1 MVSQLDSLKKF
12 SSVVADTGDID
23 SIQKFN
29 PDDCTTN
36 PSLIFKAVQSDKYKK
51 LVDEVIS
58 NSKSR
63 KFSQTEDQVNY
74 IADQLTIAFGIE
86 LTKIVP
92 GYVSTEVDSDLS
104 FNTEATVEKAKQ
116 IINSYEQSGIPK
128 NRILIKIAGTWEG
141 IQAVKKLEAE
151 GISCNCTLIFSLT
164 QAIACAEAGAFL
176 ISPFVGR
183 ILDWFKS
190 NTQKDYDSSND
201 PGVESVE
208 KIFNYFKKFNYNT
221 IVMAASFRN
230 KDEIINLAG
239 CDKLTISP
247 TLLEELSQND
257 DEIKLKLSKENNQSF
272 NITYGNARTLLDAAQ
287 TIVKITNSKSKIVDT
302 GRNSLYP
309 DRGTLNIDKARQLVN
324 YKPTMSLENGLE
336 SYYGWLQNKI

>member
-1 MVSQLDSLKKF
+1 MISQLESLKKF

-23 SIQKFN
+23 SIQKFS

-36 PSLIFKAVQSDKYKK
+36 PSLIFKAVQSNKYKK
-51 LVDEVIS
+51 LFDEVLA

-63 KFSQTEDQVNY
+63 KFNQLNDQVDY
-74 IADQLTIAFGIE
+74 IADQLAIAFGIE

-116 IINSYEQSGIPK
+116 IINSYEQSGVPR

-141 IQAVKKLEAE
+141 IQAVKKLESE

-164 QAIACAEAGAFL
+164 QAVACAEAGAFL

-183 ILDWFKS
+183 ILDWFKANS
-190 NTQKDYDSSND
+190 SKDFDATND

-208 KIFNYFKKFNYNT
+208 KIYNYFKKYNYNT

-230 KDEIINLAG
+230 KEEIINLAG

-247 TLLEELSQND
+247 SLLEELNKSEGDLDQKLSQDQSSQIVINRINVNESSFRWHLNENQMASFKLAEGIRLFNKD
-257 DEIKLKLSKENNQSF
+257 LLKLKE
-272 NITYGNARTLLDAAQ
+272 
-287 TIVKITNSKSKIVDT
+287 TI
-302 GRNSLYP
+302 
-309 DRGTLNIDKARQLVN
+309 RQQL
-324 YKPTMSLENGLE
+324 
-336 SYYGWLQNKI
+336 

>member
-1 MVSQLDSLKKF
+1 MISQLESLKKF

-23 SIQKFN
+23 SIQKFS

-36 PSLIFKAVQSDKYKK
+36 PSLIFKAVQSNKYKK
-51 LVDEVIS
+51 LFDEVLA

-63 KFSQTEDQVNY
+63 KFNQLNDQVDY
-74 IADQLTIAFGIE
+74 IADQLAIAFGIE

-116 IINSYEQSGIPK
+116 IINSYEQSGVPR

-164 QAIACAEAGAFL
+164 QAVACAEAGAFL

-183 ILDWFKS
+183 ILDWFKANS
-190 NTQKDYDSSND
+190 SKDYDATND

-208 KIFNYFKKFNYNT
+208 KIYNYFKKYNYNT

-230 KDEIINLAG
+230 KEEIINLAG

-247 TLLEELSQND
+247 SLLEELNKSEGDLDQKLSQNQSSQID
-257 DEIKLKLSKENNQSF
+257 IDRINVNENSFRWHLNENQMASFKLAEGIRLFNKDLLKLKE
-272 NITYGNARTLLDAAQ
+272 
-287 TIVKITNSKSKIVDT
+287 TI
-302 GRNSLYP
+302 RE
-309 DRGTLNIDKARQLVN
+309 QL
-324 YKPTMSLENGLE
+324 
-336 SYYGWLQNKI
+336 

>member
-36 PSLIFKAVQSDKYKK
+36 PSLIFKAVQSNKYKK

-116 IINSYEQSGIPK
+116 IINSYEQSGVPK

-190 NTQKDYDSSND
+190 NTQKDYNSSND

-257 DEIKLKLSKENNQSF
+257 DEIKLQLSKENSSSLDIERINVNESSFRWHLNENQMASF
-272 NITYGNARTLLDAAQ
+272 KLAEGIRLFNKDLLKLKEL
-287 TIVKITNSKSKIVDT
+287 IP
-302 GRNSLYP
+302 G
-309 DRGTLNIDKARQLVN
+309 QL
-324 YKPTMSLENGLE
+324 
-336 SYYGWLQNKI
+336 

>member
-36 PSLIFKAVQSDKYKK
+36 PSLIFKAVQSNKYKK

-116 IINSYEQSGIPK
+116 IINSYEQSGVPK

-201 PGVESVE
+201 PGVQSVE

-257 DEIKLKLSKENNQSF
+257 DEIKLKLSKENSSSLDIERINVNESSFRWHLNENQMASF
-272 NITYGNARTLLDAAQ
+272 KLAEGIRLFNKDLLKLKEL
-287 TIVKITNSKSKIVDT
+287 I
-302 GRNSLYP
+302 
-309 DRGTLNIDKARQLVN
+309 RGQL
-324 YKPTMSLENGLE
+324 
-336 SYYGWLQNKI
+336 

>member
-36 PSLIFKAVQSDKYKK
+36 PSLIFKAVQSNKYKK

-63 KFSQTEDQVNY
+63 KFSQIEDQVNY

-116 IINSYEQSGIPK
+116 IINSYEQSGVPK

-247 TLLEELSQND
+247 TFLEELSQND
-257 DEIKLKLSKENNQSF
+257 DEIKLKLSKENSSSLDIERINVNESSFRWHLNENQMASF
-272 NITYGNARTLLDAAQ
+272 KLAEGIRLFNKDLLKLKEL
-287 TIVKITNSKSKIVDT
+287 I
-302 GRNSLYP
+302 
-309 DRGTLNIDKARQLVN
+309 RGQL
-324 YKPTMSLENGLE
+324 
-336 SYYGWLQNKI
+336 

>member
-36 PSLIFKAVQSDKYKK
+36 PSLIFKAVQSNKYKK
-51 LVDEVIS
+51 LVDEVII

-116 IINSYEQSGIPK
+116 IINSYEQSGVPK

-141 IQAVKKLEAE
+141 IQAVKKLEAD

-257 DEIKLKLSKENNQSF
+257 DEIKLKLSKENSSSLDIERINVNESSFRWHLNENQMASF
-272 NITYGNARTLLDAAQ
+272 KLAEGIRLFNKDLLKLKEL
-287 TIVKITNSKSKIVDT
+287 IRS
-302 GRNSLYP
+302 
-309 DRGTLNIDKARQLVN
+309 QL
-324 YKPTMSLENGLE
+324 
-336 SYYGWLQNKI
+336 

>member
-36 PSLIFKAVQSDKYKK
+36 PSLIFKAVQSNKYKK

-63 KFSQTEDQVNY
+63 IFSQTEDQVNY

-116 IINSYEQSGIPK
+116 IINSYEQSGVPK

-257 DEIKLKLSKENNQSF
+257 DEIKLKLSKENSSSLDIERINVNESSFRWHLNENQMASF
-272 NITYGNARTLLDAAQ
+272 KLAEGIRLFNKDLLKLKEL
-287 TIVKITNSKSKIVDT
+287 I
-302 GRNSLYP
+302 
-309 DRGTLNIDKARQLVN
+309 RGQL
-324 YKPTMSLENGLE
+324 
-336 SYYGWLQNKI
+336 

>member
-36 PSLIFKAVQSDKYKK
+36 PSLIFKAVQSNKYKK

-63 KFSQTEDQVNY
+63 KFSQTDDQVNY

-116 IINSYEQSGIPK
+116 IINSYEQSGVPK

-190 NTQKDYDSSND
+190 NTQKEYDSSND

-257 DEIKLKLSKENNQSF
+257 DEIKLKLSKENSSSLDIERINVNESSFRWHLNENQMASF
-272 NITYGNARTLLDAAQ
+272 KLAEGIRLFNKDLLKLKEL
-287 TIVKITNSKSKIVDT
+287 I
-302 GRNSLYP
+302 
-309 DRGTLNIDKARQLVN
+309 RGQL
-324 YKPTMSLENGLE
+324 
-336 SYYGWLQNKI
+336 

>member
-23 SIQKFN
+23 SIQKFS

-36 PSLIFKAVQSDKYKK
+36 PSLIFKAVQSNKYKK

-63 KFSQTEDQVNY
+63 KFSQTVDQINY

-116 IINSYEQSGIPK
+116 IINSYEQSGVPK

-257 DEIKLKLSKENNQSF
+257 DEIKLKLSKENSSSLDIERINVNESSFRWHLNENQMASF
-272 NITYGNARTLLDAAQ
+272 KLAEGIRLFNKDLLKLKEL
-287 TIVKITNSKSKIVDT
+287 I
-302 GRNSLYP
+302 
-309 DRGTLNIDKARQLVN
+309 RGQL
-324 YKPTMSLENGLE
+324 
-336 SYYGWLQNKI
+336 

>member
-1 MVSQLDSLKKF
+1 MISQLESLKKF

-23 SIQKFN
+23 SIQKFS

-36 PSLIFKAVQSDKYKK
+36 PSLIFKAVQSNKYKK
-51 LVDEVIS
+51 LFDEVLA

-63 KFSQTEDQVNY
+63 KFNQLNDQVDY
-74 IADQLTIAFGIE
+74 IADQLAIAFGIE

-116 IINSYEQSGIPK
+116 IINSYEQSGVPR

-164 QAIACAEAGAFL
+164 QAVACAEAGAFL

-183 ILDWFKS
+183 ILDWFKANS
-190 NTQKDYDSSND
+190 SKDYDATND

-208 KIFNYFKKFNYNT
+208 KIYNYFKKYNYNT

-230 KDEIINLAG
+230 KEEIINLAG

-247 TLLEELSQND
+247 SLLEELNKSEGNLDQKLSQNQSSQID
-257 DEIKLKLSKENNQSF
+257 IDRINVNESSFRWHLNENQMASFKLAEGIRLFNKDLLKLKE
-272 NITYGNARTLLDAAQ
+272 
-287 TIVKITNSKSKIVDT
+287 TI
-302 GRNSLYP
+302 RE
-309 DRGTLNIDKARQLVN
+309 QL
-324 YKPTMSLENGLE
+324 
-336 SYYGWLQNKI
+336 

>member
-36 PSLIFKAVQSDKYKK
+36 PSLIFKAVQSNKYKK

-116 IINSYEQSGIPK
+116 IINSYEQSGVPK

-257 DEIKLKLSKENNQSF
+257 DEIKLKLSKENSSSLDIERINVNESSFRWHLNENQMASF
-272 NITYGNARTLLDAAQ
+272 KLAEGIRLFNKDLLKLKEL
-287 TIVKITNSKSKIVDT
+287 IK
-302 GRNSLYP
+302 G
-309 DRGTLNIDKARQLVN
+309 QL
-324 YKPTMSLENGLE
+324 
-336 SYYGWLQNKI
+336 

>member
-36 PSLIFKAVQSDKYKK
+36 PSLIFKAVQSNKYKK

-63 KFSQTEDQVNY
+63 KFSQIEDQVNY

-116 IINSYEQSGIPK
+116 IINSYEQSGVPK

-257 DEIKLKLSKENNQSF
+257 DEIKLKLTKENSSSLDIERINVNESSFRWHLNENQMASF
-272 NITYGNARTLLDAAQ
+272 KLAEGIRLFNKDLLKLKEL
-287 TIVKITNSKSKIVDT
+287 I
-302 GRNSLYP
+302 
-309 DRGTLNIDKARQLVN
+309 RGQL
-324 YKPTMSLENGLE
+324 
-336 SYYGWLQNKI
+336 

>member
-1 MVSQLDSLKKF
+1 MISQLESLKKF

-23 SIQKFN
+23 SIQKFS

-36 PSLIFKAVQSDKYKK
+36 PSLIFKAVQSNKYKK
-51 LVDEVIS
+51 LFDEVLA

-63 KFSQTEDQVNY
+63 KFNQLNDQVDY
-74 IADQLTIAFGIE
+74 IADQLAIAFGIE

-116 IINSYEQSGIPK
+116 IINSYEQSGVPR

-164 QAIACAEAGAFL
+164 QAVACAEAGAFL

-183 ILDWFKS
+183 ILDWFKANS
-190 NTQKDYDSSND
+190 SKDYDATND

-208 KIFNYFKKFNYNT
+208 KIYNYFKKYNYNT

-230 KDEIINLAG
+230 KEEIINLAG

-247 TLLEELSQND
+247 SLLEELNKSEGDLDQKLSQNQSSQID
-257 DEIKLKLSKENNQSF
+257 IDRINVNESSIRWHLNENQMASFKLAEGIRLFNKDLLKLKE
-272 NITYGNARTLLDAAQ
+272 
-287 TIVKITNSKSKIVDT
+287 TI
-302 GRNSLYP
+302 RE
-309 DRGTLNIDKARQLVN
+309 QL
-324 YKPTMSLENGLE
+324 
-336 SYYGWLQNKI
+336 

>member
-36 PSLIFKAVQSDKYKK
+36 PSLIFKAVQSNKYKK

-116 IINSYEQSGIPK
+116 IINSYEQSGVPK

-190 NTQKDYDSSND
+190 NTQKDYDTSND

-257 DEIKLKLSKENNQSF
+257 DEIKLKLSKENSSSLDIERINVNESSFRWHLNENQMASF
-272 NITYGNARTLLDAAQ
+272 KLAEGIRLFNKDLLKLKEL
-287 TIVKITNSKSKIVDT
+287 I
-302 GRNSLYP
+302 
-309 DRGTLNIDKARQLVN
+309 RGQL
-324 YKPTMSLENGLE
+324 
-336 SYYGWLQNKI
+336 

>member
-1 MVSQLDSLKKF
+1 MISQLESLKKF
-12 SSVVADTGDID
+12 SSVVADTGDIY
-23 SIQKFN
+23 SIQKFS

-36 PSLIFKAVQSDKYKK
+36 PSLIFKAVQSNKYKK
-51 LVDEVIS
+51 LFDEVLA

-63 KFSQTEDQVNY
+63 KFNQLNNQVDY
-74 IADQLTIAFGIE
+74 IADQLAIAFGIE

-116 IINSYEQSGIPK
+116 IINSYEQSGVPR

-164 QAIACAEAGAFL
+164 QAVACAEAGAFL

-183 ILDWFKS
+183 ILDWFKANS
-190 NTQKDYDSSND
+190 SKDYDATND

-208 KIFNYFKKFNYNT
+208 KIYNYFKKYNYNT

-230 KDEIINLAG
+230 KEEIINLAG

-247 TLLEELSQND
+247 SLLEELNKSEGDLDQKLSQNQSSQID
-257 DEIKLKLSKENNQSF
+257 IDRINVNESSFRWHLNENQMASFKLAEGIRLFNKDLLKLKK
-272 NITYGNARTLLDAAQ
+272 
-287 TIVKITNSKSKIVDT
+287 TI
-302 GRNSLYP
+302 RE
-309 DRGTLNIDKARQLVN
+309 QL
-324 YKPTMSLENGLE
+324 
-336 SYYGWLQNKI
+336 

>member
-36 PSLIFKAVQSDKYKK
+36 PSLIFKAVQSNKYKK

-116 IINSYEQSGIPK
+116 IINSYEQSGVPK

-190 NTQKDYDSSND
+190 NTQKEYDSSND

-247 TLLEELSQND
+247 ILLEELSQND
-257 DEIKLKLSKENNQSF
+257 DEIKLKLSKKNSSSLDIERINVNESSFRWHLNENQMASF
-272 NITYGNARTLLDAAQ
+272 KLAEGIRLFNKDLLKLKEL
-287 TIVKITNSKSKIVDT
+287 I
-302 GRNSLYP
+302 
-309 DRGTLNIDKARQLVN
+309 RGQL
-324 YKPTMSLENGLE
+324 
-336 SYYGWLQNKI
+336 

>member
-36 PSLIFKAVQSDKYKK
+36 PSLIFKAVQSNKYKK

-63 KFSQTEDQVNY
+63 KFSQTEDQINY

-116 IINSYEQSGIPK
+116 IINSYEQSCVPK

-257 DEIKLKLSKENNQSF
+257 DEIKLKLSKENSSSLDIERINVNESSFRWHLNENQMASF
-272 NITYGNARTLLDAAQ
+272 KLAEGIRLFNKDLLKLKEL
-287 TIVKITNSKSKIVDT
+287 IK
-302 GRNSLYP
+302 G
-309 DRGTLNIDKARQLVN
+309 QL
-324 YKPTMSLENGLE
+324 
-336 SYYGWLQNKI
+336 

>member
-1 MVSQLDSLKKF
+1 MISQLESLKKF

-23 SIQKFN
+23 SIQKFS

-36 PSLIFKAVQSDKYKK
+36 PSLIFKAVQSNKYKK
-51 LVDEVIS
+51 LFDEVLA

-63 KFSQTEDQVNY
+63 KFNQLNDQVDY
-74 IADQLTIAFGIE
+74 IADQLAIAFGIE

-116 IINSYEQSGIPK
+116 IINSYEQSGVPR

-164 QAIACAEAGAFL
+164 QAVACAEAGAFL

-183 ILDWFKS
+183 ILDWFKANS
-190 NTQKDYDSSND
+190 SKDYDATND

-208 KIFNYFKKFNYNT
+208 KIYNYFKKYNYNT

-230 KDEIINLAG
+230 KEEIINLAG

-247 TLLEELSQND
+247 SLLEELNKSEGDLDQKLSQNQSSQID
-257 DEIKLKLSKENNQSF
+257 IDRINVNESSFRWHLNENQMASFKLAEGIRLFNKDLLKLKE
-272 NITYGNARTLLDAAQ
+272 
-287 TIVKITNSKSKIVDT
+287 TI
-302 GRNSLYP
+302 RE
-309 DRGTLNIDKARQLVN
+309 QL
-324 YKPTMSLENGLE
+324 
-336 SYYGWLQNKI
+336 

>member
-1 MVSQLDSLKKF
+1 MVSQLDSLKNF

-23 SIQKFN
+23 SIEKFG

-36 PSLIFKAVQSDKYKK
+36 PSLIFKAVQSEKYQK

-63 KFSQTEDQVNY
+63 KFSQTEAQVSY

-190 NTQKDYDSSND
+190 NTQKDYNSSND

-221 IVMAASFRN
+221 VVMAASFRN
-230 KDEIINLAG
+230 IDEIINLAG

-257 DEIKLKLSKENNQSF
+257 GEIKLKLSKENSSALDIERINVNESSFRWHLNENQMASF
-272 NITYGNARTLLDAAQ
+272 KLAEGIRLFNKDLLKLKEL
-287 TIVKITNSKSKIVDT
+287 I
-302 GRNSLYP
+302 
-309 DRGTLNIDKARQLVN
+309 RGKL
-324 YKPTMSLENGLE
+324 
-336 SYYGWLQNKI
+336 

>member
-36 PSLIFKAVQSDKYKK
+36 PSLIFKAVQSNKYKK

-63 KFSQTEDQVNY
+63 KFSQTEGQVNY
-74 IADQLTIAFGIE
+74 IADQLTISFGIE

-116 IINSYEQSGIPK
+116 IINSYEQSGVPK
-128 NRILIKIAGTWEG
+128 SRILIKIAGTWEG

-190 NTQKDYDSSND
+190 NTQKNYDSSND

-257 DEIKLKLSKENNQSF
+257 DEIKLKLSKENSSSLDIERINVNESSFRWHLNENQMASF
-272 NITYGNARTLLDAAQ
+272 KLAEGIRLFNKDLLKLKEL
-287 TIVKITNSKSKIVDT
+287 I
-302 GRNSLYP
+302 
-309 DRGTLNIDKARQLVN
+309 RGQL
-324 YKPTMSLENGLE
+324 
-336 SYYGWLQNKI
+336 

>member
-1 MVSQLDSLKKF
+1 MISQLESLKKF

-23 SIQKFN
+23 SIQKFS

-36 PSLIFKAVQSDKYKK
+36 PSLIFKAVQSNKYKK
-51 LVDEVIS
+51 LFDEVLA

-63 KFSQTEDQVNY
+63 KFNQLNDQVDY
-74 IADQLTIAFGIE
+74 IADQLAIAFGIE
-86 LTKIVP
+86 LSKIVP

-116 IINSYEQSGIPK
+116 IINSYEQSGVPR

-164 QAIACAEAGAFL
+164 QAVACAEVGAFL

-183 ILDWFKS
+183 ILDWFKANS
-190 NTQKDYDSSND
+190 SKDFDATND

-208 KIFNYFKKFNYNT
+208 KIYNYFKKYNYNT

-230 KDEIINLAG
+230 KEEIINLAG

-247 TLLEELSQND
+247 SLLEELNKSEGDLDQKLSQNQSSQID
-257 DEIKLKLSKENNQSF
+257 IDRINVNESSFRWHLNENQMASFKLAEGIRLFNKDLLKLKE
-272 NITYGNARTLLDAAQ
+272 
-287 TIVKITNSKSKIVDT
+287 TI
-302 GRNSLYP
+302 RE
-309 DRGTLNIDKARQLVN
+309 QL
-324 YKPTMSLENGLE
+324 
-336 SYYGWLQNKI
+336 

>member
-36 PSLIFKAVQSDKYKK
+36 PSLIFKAVQSNKYKK

-116 IINSYEQSGIPK
+116 IINSYEQSGVPK

-247 TLLEELSQND
+247 NLLEELSQND
-257 DEIKLKLSKENNQSF
+257 DEIKLKLSKENSSSLDIERINVNESSFRWHLNENQMASF
-272 NITYGNARTLLDAAQ
+272 KLAEGIRLFNKDLLKLKEL
-287 TIVKITNSKSKIVDT
+287 I
-302 GRNSLYP
+302 
-309 DRGTLNIDKARQLVN
+309 RGQL
-324 YKPTMSLENGLE
+324 
-336 SYYGWLQNKI
+336 

>member
-1 MVSQLDSLKKF
+1 MISQLESLKKF

-23 SIQKFN
+23 SIQKFS

-36 PSLIFKAVQSDKYKK
+36 PSLIFKAVQSNKYKK
-51 LVDEVIS
+51 LFDEVLA

-63 KFSQTEDQVNY
+63 KFNQLNDQVDY
-74 IADQLTIAFGIE
+74 IADQLAIAFGIE

-116 IINSYEQSGIPK
+116 IINSYEQSGVPR

-164 QAIACAEAGAFL
+164 QAVACAEAGAFL

-183 ILDWFKS
+183 ILDWFKANS
-190 NTQKDYDSSND
+190 SKDFDATND
-201 PGVESVE
+201 PGVDSVE
-208 KIFNYFKKFNYNT
+208 KIYNYFKKYNYNT

-230 KDEIINLAG
+230 KEEIINLAG

-247 TLLEELSQND
+247 SLLEELNKSEGDLDQKLSQNQSNQID
-257 DEIKLKLSKENNQSF
+257 IDRINVNESSFRWHLNENQMASFKLAEGIRLFNKDLLKLKE
-272 NITYGNARTLLDAAQ
+272 
-287 TIVKITNSKSKIVDT
+287 TIQE
-302 GRNSLYP
+302 
-309 DRGTLNIDKARQLVN
+309 QL
-324 YKPTMSLENGLE
+324 
-336 SYYGWLQNKI
+336 

>member
-36 PSLIFKAVQSDKYKK
+36 PSLIFKAVQSNKYKQ

-63 KFSQTEDQVNY
+63 KFSQTEDQINY

-116 IINSYEQSGIPK
+116 IINSYEQSGVPK

-141 IQAVKKLEAE
+141 IKAVKKLEAE

-183 ILDWFKS
+183 ILDWFKL
-190 NTQKDYDSSND
+190 NTQKEYDSSND

-257 DEIKLKLSKENNQSF
+257 DEIKLKLSKENSSSLDIERINVNESSFRWHLNENQMASF
-272 NITYGNARTLLDAAQ
+272 KLAEGIRLFNKDLLKLKEL
-287 TIVKITNSKSKIVDT
+287 I
-302 GRNSLYP
+302 
-309 DRGTLNIDKARQLVN
+309 RGQL
-324 YKPTMSLENGLE
+324 
-336 SYYGWLQNKI
+336 

>member
-1 MVSQLDSLKKF
+1 MISQLESLKKF

-23 SIQKFN
+23 SIQKFS

-36 PSLIFKAVQSDKYKK
+36 PSLIFKAVQSNKYKK
-51 LVDEVIS
+51 LFDEVLA

-63 KFSQTEDQVNY
+63 KFNQLNDQVDY
-74 IADQLTIAFGIE
+74 IADQLAIAFGIE

-116 IINSYEQSGIPK
+116 IINSYEQSGVPR

-164 QAIACAEAGAFL
+164 QAVACAEAGAFL

-183 ILDWFKS
+183 ILDWFKANS
-190 NTQKDYDSSND
+190 SKDYDATND

-208 KIFNYFKKFNYNT
+208 KIYNYFKKYNYNT

-230 KDEIINLAG
+230 KEEVINLAG

-247 TLLEELSQND
+247 SLLEELNKSEGDLDQKLSQNQSSQID
-257 DEIKLKLSKENNQSF
+257 IDRINVNESSFRWHLNENQMASFKLAEGIRLFNKDLLKLKE
-272 NITYGNARTLLDAAQ
+272 
-287 TIVKITNSKSKIVDT
+287 TI
-302 GRNSLYP
+302 RE
-309 DRGTLNIDKARQLVN
+309 QL
-324 YKPTMSLENGLE
+324 
-336 SYYGWLQNKI
+336 

>member
-36 PSLIFKAVQSDKYKK
+36 PSLIFKAVQSNKYKK

-116 IINSYEQSGIPK
+116 IINSYEQSGVPK
-128 NRILIKIAGTWEG
+128 SRILIKIAGTWEG

-190 NTQKDYDSSND
+190 NTQKDYDSFND

-257 DEIKLKLSKENNQSF
+257 DEIKLKLSKENSSSLDIDRINVNESSFRWHLNENQMASF
-272 NITYGNARTLLDAAQ
+272 KLAEGIRLFNKDLLKLKEL
-287 TIVKITNSKSKIVDT
+287 I
-302 GRNSLYP
+302 
-309 DRGTLNIDKARQLVN
+309 RGQL
-324 YKPTMSLENGLE
+324 
-336 SYYGWLQNKI
+336 

>member
-1 MVSQLDSLKKF
+1 MVSQLDSLKNF

-23 SIQKFN
+23 SIQKFG

-36 PSLIFKAVQSDKYKK
+36 PSLIFKAAQSEKYQK

-63 KFSQTEDQVNY
+63 KFSQIEAQVSY

-190 NTQKDYDSSND
+190 NTQKDYNSSND

-221 IVMAASFRN
+221 VVMAASFRN
-230 KDEIINLAG
+230 IDEIINLAG

-257 DEIKLKLSKENNQSF
+257 GEIKLKLSKENSSALDIERINVNESSFRWHLNENQMASF
-272 NITYGNARTLLDAAQ
+272 KLAEGIRLFNKDLLKLKEL
-287 TIVKITNSKSKIVDT
+287 I
-302 GRNSLYP
+302 
-309 DRGTLNIDKARQLVN
+309 RGKL
-324 YKPTMSLENGLE
+324 
-336 SYYGWLQNKI
+336 

>member
-36 PSLIFKAVQSDKYKK
+36 PSLIFKAVQSNKYKK

-116 IINSYEQSGIPK
+116 IINSYEQSGVPK

-257 DEIKLKLSKENNQSF
+257 GEIKLKLSKESSSSLDIERINVNESSFRWHLNENQMASF
-272 NITYGNARTLLDAAQ
+272 KLAEGIRLFNKDLLKLKEL
-287 TIVKITNSKSKIVDT
+287 I
-302 GRNSLYP
+302 
-309 DRGTLNIDKARQLVN
+309 RGQL
-324 YKPTMSLENGLE
+324 
-336 SYYGWLQNKI
+336 

>member
-1 MVSQLDSLKKF
+1 MISQLESLKKF

-23 SIQKFN
+23 SIQKFS

-36 PSLIFKAVQSDKYKK
+36 PSLIFKAVQSNKYKK
-51 LVDEVIS
+51 LFDEVLA

-63 KFSQTEDQVNY
+63 KFNQSNDHVDY
-74 IADQLTIAFGIE
+74 IADQLAIAFGIE

-116 IINSYEQSGIPK
+116 IINSYEQSGVPR

-164 QAIACAEAGAFL
+164 QAVACAEAGAFL

-183 ILDWFKS
+183 ILDWFKANS
-190 NTQKDYDSSND
+190 SKDYDATND

-208 KIFNYFKKFNYNT
+208 KIYNYFKKYNYNT

-230 KDEIINLAG
+230 KEEIINLAG

-247 TLLEELSQND
+247 SLLEELNKSEGDLDQKLSQNQSSQID
-257 DEIKLKLSKENNQSF
+257 IDRINVNESSFRWHLNENQMASFKLAEGIRLFNKDLLKLKE
-272 NITYGNARTLLDAAQ
+272 
-287 TIVKITNSKSKIVDT
+287 TI
-302 GRNSLYP
+302 RE
-309 DRGTLNIDKARQLVN
+309 QL
-324 YKPTMSLENGLE
+324 
-336 SYYGWLQNKI
+336 

>member
-1 MVSQLDSLKKF
+1 MISQLESLKKF

-23 SIQKFN
+23 SIQKFS

-36 PSLIFKAVQSDKYKK
+36 PSLIFKAVQSNKYKK
-51 LVDEVIS
+51 LFDEVLA

-63 KFSQTEDQVNY
+63 KFNQLNDQIDY
-74 IADQLTIAFGIE
+74 IADQLAIAFGIE

-116 IINSYEQSGIPK
+116 IINSYEQSGVPR

-164 QAIACAEAGAFL
+164 QAVACAEAGAFL

-183 ILDWFKS
+183 ILDWFKANS
-190 NTQKDYDSSND
+190 SKDYDATND

-208 KIFNYFKKFNYNT
+208 KIYNYFKKYNYNT

-230 KDEIINLAG
+230 KEEIINLAG

-247 TLLEELSQND
+247 SLLEELNKSEGDLDQKLSQNQSSQID
-257 DEIKLKLSKENNQSF
+257 IDRINVNESSFRWHLNENQMASFKLAEGIRLFNKDLLKLKE
-272 NITYGNARTLLDAAQ
+272 
-287 TIVKITNSKSKIVDT
+287 TI
-302 GRNSLYP
+302 RE
-309 DRGTLNIDKARQLVN
+309 QL
-324 YKPTMSLENGLE
+324 
-336 SYYGWLQNKI
+336 

>member
-36 PSLIFKAVQSDKYKK
+36 PSLIFKAVQSNKYKK

-116 IINSYEQSGIPK
+116 IINSYEQSGVPK

-247 TLLEELSQND
+247 ILLEELSQND
-257 DEIKLKLSKENNQSF
+257 DEIKLKLSKENSSSLDIERINVNESSFRWHLNENQMASF
-272 NITYGNARTLLDAAQ
+272 KLAEGIRLFNKDLLKLKEL
-287 TIVKITNSKSKIVDT
+287 I
-302 GRNSLYP
+302 
-309 DRGTLNIDKARQLVN
+309 RGQL
-324 YKPTMSLENGLE
+324 
-336 SYYGWLQNKI
+336 